1 MQTIRSISIGSAFKV
16 GAVISIL
23 LFAVIGGLIL
33 LLQLLVGGMIGMGA
47 GGREGAG
54 VFGAMA
60 GFGIIAYLFGIVIY
74 GIVGGISSA
83 LTALIYNI
91 VAGMVGGLQVSLD

>member
-1 MQTIRSISIGSAFKV
+1 MQTIRSVSIGSAFKV
-16 GAVISIL
+16 GAVTSML
-23 LFAVIGGLIL
+23 LFAVIGGLFL
-33 LLQLLVGGMIGMGA
+33 LLQLLIGGMISMGA
-47 GGREGAG
+47 GGREGIG

-60 GFGIIAYLFGIVIY
+60 GFGIIGYLFGIVIY
-74 GIVGGISSA
+74 GIVGGIGSA

>member
-16 GAVISIL
+16 GAVTSIL
-23 LFAVIGGLIL
+23 LFAIIGGLVL
-33 LLQLLVGGMIGMGA
+33 LLQLLLGGIIGLGA

-54 VFGAMA
+54 VFSAMT

-91 VAGMVGGLQVSLD
+91 VAGMVGGLRVSLD